1 MFRKPLAAARAAG
14 VDTPRLARL
23 CTVLDQLVTEQK
35 NSVINGN

>member
-1 MFRKPLAAARAAG
+1 

-23 CTVLDQLVTEQK
+23 CTVLDQLVAKQK